1 MKFPLILQFDKNDSA
16 LCCIQMLSKF
26 YGKPVSIKNLKENT
40 DWLSYNSLHDLEKDE
55 EIFKFKCSKTR
66 IKYDLIKKENILPC
80 IIHWKQGKFVVLY
93 KIKNS
98 KYYIADPALGYVIY
112 SKEEFLQAWQIEN
125 KKGEC
130 LYCEPTV
137 DFLRVDE
144 TKKQKFGFRYLFS
157 YIIQYKKFLYQLIF
171 GLFLVS
177 GLQMLIPLIA
187 QSVVDVGINNNN
199 YNFIIL
205 ALAGQLIIYLS
216 KSSVEFIR
224 LWILL
229 HVNSRISISLISDFL
244 LKLMKLPLGFF
255 DSKVLGDI
263 LQRINDH
270 DRIERFL
277 ASDTLTIV
285 FSLFNFLVFGILLA
299 VYNIYVFLFFI
310 LGSGLYI
317 IWILLFMKKRKSIDY
332 KLFEHFSNNQSKVVQ
347 IIQGIND
354 IRLNGREKQ
363 KRSEWERIQVSMFY
377 TNIKRLNLY
386 QYQHFGGDLINEIKN
401 IIVTGITAF
410 AVIDGNMTLGM
421 MIAVQY
427 IIGQLNS
434 PLEEFILFLNSAQ
447 DAKISLDRLSEIH
460 EKEDEEKSF
469 ERKLKVLP
477 KNPDL
482 KLENVSFKYEGSDF
496 YALNEINLTIPTN
509 KTTAIVGTSGSGK
522 TTLVKLLLAFYKTQK
537 GRILVNNLLL
547 QDFNFNWWRSKCGA
561 VMQDGYIYSESVA
574 QNIAGNDEIINHD
587 RLRYAVKVANLKEF
601 INDLPLGFKTK
612 IGEEG
617 RQLSQGQKQRVL
629 IARLVYKNPEF
640 LFFDEATNAL
650 DANNEKIIM
659 DNLNEFLENKTVV
672 IVAHRLSTVK
682 NADQIIVLEKG
693 EMIEIGEHNSLI
705 DKKGAYY
712 NLVKNQLE
720 LGN

>member
-26 YGKPVSIKNLKENT
+26 FGKAISLQSLKEKT
-40 DWLSYNSLHDLEKDE
+40 DWLSYNSLADIDKDLE
-55 EIFKFKCSKTR
+55 IFNFKSNKTH
-66 IKYDLIKKENILPC
+66 IKYEFIKEQNILPC
-80 IIHWKQGKFVVLY
+80 IIQWKQSRFVVLY
-93 KIKNS
+93 KIKKS
-98 KYYIADPALGYVIY
+98 KYYIADPARGYVIY
-112 SKEEFLQAWQIEN
+112 SQEEFIEGWQTGDE
-125 KKGEC
+125 KGYC
-130 LYCEPTV
+130 LYCQPTV
-137 DFLRVDE
+137 DFLRLDE
-144 TKKQKFGFRYLFS
+144 GKSQKFGFSYLFTYVS
-157 YIIQYKKFLYQLIF
+157 QYKKLLYQLIF
-171 GLFLVS
+171 GLFIVS
-177 GLQMLIPLIA
+177 GLQMIIPLLA
-187 QSVVDVGINNNN
+187 QSVVDVGIKNNN

-205 ALAGQLIIYLS
+205 ALSGQLIIYLS

-229 HVNSRISISLISDFL
+229 HVNTRISISLISDFL

-263 LQRINDH
+263 LQRIYDH

-277 ASDTLTIV
+277 SSDTLSIV

-299 VYNIYVFLFFI
+299 IYNIYVFLFFL
-310 LGSGLYI
+310 LGSILYV

-332 KLFEHFSNNQSKVVQ
+332 KLFEHYSNNQSKIVQ

-363 KRSEWERIQVSMFY
+363 KRSEWEQIQISMFY

-401 IIVTGITAF
+401 VIVTGITAF
-410 AVIDGNMTLGM
+410 AVINGSMTLGM

-447 DAKISLDRLSEIH
+447 DAKISLDRLGEIH
-460 EKEDEEKSF
+460 EKEDEEESF
-469 ERKLKVLP
+469 EKKLKSLP
-477 KNPDL
+477 HNPDL
-482 KLENVSFKYEGSDF
+482 KLDNVSFKYEGSDF
-496 YALNEINLTIPTN
+496 YALKDINLIIPTN

-522 TTLVKLLLAFYKTQK
+522 TTLVKLLLAFYKTQE
-537 GRILVNNLLL
+537 GRILVNNLMLN
-547 QDFNFNWWRSKCGA
+547 DFNYNWWRSKCGA

-574 QNIAGNDEIINHD
+574 QNIAGNDEIIDHEK
-587 RLRYAVKVANLKEF
+587 LRYAIKVANLNDF
-601 INDLPLGFKTK
+601 IDDLPLGFNTK

-650 DANNEKIIM
+650 DANKEKIIM
-659 DNLNEFLENKTVV
+659 DNLKGFLDKKTVV

-693 EMIEIGEHNSLI
+693 KMIEIGSHEKLI
-705 DKKGAYY
+705 YKKGAYY

-720 LGN
+720 LGS